1 MDTKWTEHECGWG
14 KNWQL
19 PLLYLL
25 GLTGATVCLSATGDI
40 TILVV
45 FTPLLQRHP
54 HPVQHSVHMMQCAF
68 FSKFSNLIKKTN
80 VESWPKWSK
89 LWSPGPVEN
98 VLAGASVWIN
108 LHYLYPDVVN
118 QHLFILAT
126 MQTCRDWWCEHYLFM
141 LATIQTCRDWWGEH
155 LQLIVSNDIPAR
167 LSIILNNCFP
177 NHICIQLYDRR
188 KRHLKEKEREKW
200 A

>member
-1 MDTKWTEHECGWG
+1 MIQDLKPW
-14 KNWQL
+14 
-19 PLLYLL
+19 
-25 GLTGATVCLSATGDI
+25 
-40 TILVV
+40 
-45 FTPLLQRHP
+45 
-54 HPVQHSVHMMQCAF
+54 
-68 FSKFSNLIKKTN
+68 FS
-80 VESWPKWSK
+80 
-89 LWSPGPVEN
+89 

-177 NHICIQLYDRR
+177 NHIWIQLYDRR

-200 A
+200 AQIDYRYMTDESEQDSDTVLQHQLPWRSGGKFYFLKVVLELWPNIQ